1 MPNPKTIAKW
11 MLEELTR
18 EETLYQEEVVNDIV
32 SKFGEEFAY
41 INNNGNLA
49 IDKQVLLE
57 FRILTEKTVVWERGE
72 RFWRFREDYDNPETR
87 FAE

>member
-49 IDKQVLLE
+49 IDKQVVLE